1 MKVCFMPLGFSGR
14 TVFVPVFT
22 DPKKSEGDF
31 HFYKEKEKVK
41 SRIVFSICFAAAVT
55 EAVFTL
61 GSESGSAE
69 LLTGNHT
76 QHLSIKLP
84 EL

>member
-1 MKVCFMPLGFSGR
+1 MPLCFYRR
-14 TVFVPVFT
+14 TTLVPVFA

-31 HFYKEKEKVK
+31 HFYKKKKKKKAK
-41 SRIVFSICFAAAVT
+41 SEIVFSVSFAAAVT
-55 EAVFTL
+55 EAAFTL